1 MRGILI
7 FEAKREFPGKW
18 SATMRYHL
26 NEMSDREILLL
37 FIKTEAEAWENG
49 QQNDLH
55 VYHWHEI
62 KNRVARAPK
71 LLDENERVDFNFYC
85 QLHYNNVF
93 GPELKNSYAYW
104 EAAYQR
110 IVTLGLLEKSI
121 PSFRVFH
128 RIEGLILFGYSDREK
143 IASNSGYEEYLLYR
157 NAYVKAHAYTS
168 IPGVLG
174 KAKQLYPFAQD
185 EKVVERLCKSL
196 LAVGFVHHRV
206 YEDRPDYREGYTFHV
221 YEPWFWGVIC
231 IVLLSDSPIAQE
243 TLARFRNNK
252 DMPCFQEHME
262 TLQRCET
269 AMGKFKQSLPPTAW
283 SRAKPTR

>member
-1 MRGILI
+1 MG
-7 FEAKREFPGKW
+7 F
-18 SATMRYHL
+18 HL

-37 FIKTEAEAWENG
+37 LIKTEAEALATG
-49 QQNDLH
+49 QHNDFYT
-55 VYHWHEI
+55 YHWHEI
-62 KNRVARAPK
+62 KKLAARAPK
-71 LLDENERVDFNFYC
+71 LLDENELADFYFYC
-85 QLHYNNVF
+85 QLNYNNVF

-157 NAYVKAHAYTS
+157 NAYVKTHAYTS

-174 KAKQLYPFAQD
+174 KARQLYPFAQNG
-185 EKVVERLCKSL
+185 KVVERLCKSL
-196 LAVGFVHHRV
+196 LAVDFIHYRV

-221 YEPWFWGVIC
+221 YEPWFWGLIC
-231 IVLLSDSPIAQE
+231 IVLLSGSPMARE

-252 DMPCFQEHME
+252 NMPCFQEHMD
-262 TLQRCET
+262 TLKRCET
-269 AMGKFKQSLPPTAW
+269 AMEKSRQTLSPTAG
-283 SRAKPTR
+283 

>member
-1 MRGILI
+1 
-7 FEAKREFPGKW
+7 
-18 SATMRYHL
+18 
-26 NEMSDREILLL
+26 MSDREILLL
-37 FIKTEAEAWENG
+37 LIKTEAESLANG
-49 QQNDLH
+49 HHNDFYT
-55 VYHWHEI
+55 YHWHEI
-62 KNRVARAPK
+62 KKLVARVPK
-71 LLDENERVDFNFYC
+71 LLDENERDDFYFYC
-85 QLHYNNVF
+85 QLNYNNVF

-110 IVTLGLLEKSI
+110 IVMLGLLEKSI

-174 KAKQLYPFAQD
+174 KAKQLYPLAQNG
-185 EKVVERLCKSL
+185 KVVERLCESL
-196 LAVGFVHHRV
+196 LAVGFVHDRV
-206 YEDRPDYREGYTFHV
+206 YEDHPNYETNFFRVYT
-221 YEPWFWGVIC
+221 PWFWGLIC

-252 DMPCFQEHME
+252 NMPRFQEHMD
-262 TLQRCET
+262 TLKRCDT
-269 AMGKFKQSLPPTAW
+269 AMDKFKQSLFPTAG
-283 SRAKPTR
+283 